1 MKKKLVLSLLAA
13 SLCVA
18 HAQSGY
24 KGFVEGGFTAG
35 LGNWNLHRVEVL
47 TSHGYEFSPYFF
59 AGAGTGFQYY
69 TLPESF
75 MIPIYADFRSTL
87 LPGRKI
93 SPTVGLK
100 LGYTLDV
107 MDGVAGMGLFASP
120 TVGVRCAVR
129 SRNAVRFELGYAV
142 QQEEA
147 SVSIPWLGTFVE
159 HVNMNGLA
167 IRIGYEF

>member
-1 MKKKLVLSLLAA
+1 
-13 SLCVA
+13 
-18 HAQSGY
+18 
-24 KGFVEGGFTAG
+24 
-35 LGNWNLHRVEVL
+35 
-47 TSHGYEFSPYFF
+47 
-59 AGAGTGFQYY
+59 
-69 TLPESF
+69 

-147 SVSIPWLGTFVE
+147 SVSIPGLGSFVE
-159 HVNMNGLA
+159 HVNMNGLT

>member
-1 MKKKLVLSLLAA
+1 MKKKLVLALLAG
-13 SLCVA
+13 SLGLA
-18 HAQSGY
+18 HAQKGY

-35 LGNWNLHRVEVL
+35 LGNWSLHRVEVL

-93 SPTVGLK
+93 P
-100 LGYTLDV
+100 
-107 MDGVAGMGLFASP
+107 FP
-120 TVGVRCAVR
+120 ECCP
-129 SRNAVRFELGYAV
+129 F
-142 QQEEA
+142 
-147 SVSIPWLGTFVE
+147 
-159 HVNMNGLA
+159 
-167 IRIGYEF
+167 